1 MNNNIP
7 ILPIPQD
14 RARILAR
21 IKKVVSKYHINI
33 GGVSYDAWTK
43 IVDQRIPELLAV
55 ETSAFEN
62 GVRQLLSQLG
72 SSHTAFYHEAGRSLL
87 PQHSINA
94 TLYGYP
100 AAGREAWSFLDVFEG
115 GPAHAAGIKP
125 GDRLLSVNGIEYL
138 PPSTPPFDVGQTY
151 TMRIAD
157 AHGEYARQVV
167 VKVPERK
174 ATKARPPIVEP
185 KSLSHAMVAADVGLL
200 KIVYFPG
207 PMGLRFAKDLDAAIA
222 ELKQHGMRRLIID
235 LRGNI
240 GGGLGLARLASYLC
254 PGRIPIGYSLTPG
267 RLRKGYKRE
276 ELPPVPMPRNRVELA
291 WTLARFLF
299 RDKSI
304 VLLTQGLGPQP
315 FHNRIV
321 ILVNGWTNSA
331 AEMVAAFAAEH
342 RLATIVG
349 TKTAGNVLG
358 ATNFSVGAGYWVRLP
373 VFGWY
378 TSKGDCLEGKGV
390 PPNVLANIDPYV
402 LNAGT
407 DEQLNKALEIASVL
421 GNGEAAPTS
430 GVN

>member
-1 MNNNIP
+1 MNNNIMS
-7 ILPIPQD
+7 IPQD

-21 IKKVVSKYHINI
+21 IKKVVPKHHINV

-43 IVDQRIPELLAV
+43 IVDQRIPELLAA
-55 ETSAFEN
+55 ETSAFES

-72 SSHTAFYHEAGRSLL
+72 SSHTAFYHEVGRSLL
-87 PQHSINA
+87 PQHSINV
-94 TLYGYP
+94 TLFAYS
-100 AAGREAWSFLDVFEG
+100 AAGRERWYFLDVFEG
-115 GPAHAAGIKP
+115 GPACAAGIKP
-125 GDRLLSVNGIEYL
+125 GDRLLSVNGIEYF
-138 PPSTPPFDVGQTY
+138 PPLMPPFDVGQTY

-157 AHGEYARQVV
+157 ADGENARQVD

-174 ATKARPPIVEP
+174 GTKARPPIVEP
-185 KSLSHAMVAADVGLL
+185 KSLSHAMIAAGVGLL

-222 ELKQHGMRRLIID
+222 ELKQRGMSRLIID

-254 PGRIPIGYSLTPG
+254 PGRVPIGYSLTPG

-276 ELPPVPMPRNRVELA
+276 ELPPVPMPRNKGELA
-291 WTLARFLF
+291 WTLGRFLF

-304 VLLTQGLGPQP
+304 ILLTQGLGPQP

-321 ILVNGWTNSA
+321 LLVNEWTNSA
-331 AEMVAAFAAEH
+331 AEMVAGFAAEH

-349 TKTAGNVLG
+349 TKTAGSVLG
-358 ATNFSVGAGYWVRLP
+358 AANFNVGGGYWMRLP

-390 PPNVLANIDPYV
+390 SPDVLANIDPDL

-407 DEQLNKALEIASVL
+407 DQQMDKALEIVGEL
-421 GNGEAAPTS
+421 GNGETVPSSA
-430 GVN
+430 N